1 MQVILRE
8 DVEHL
13 GDVGDI
19 VTVKA
24 GYARNFLLPRGLA
37 VLANERQIKRV
48 EHEQRVIESRLAKLR
63 AGAEAQAKTVNQI
76 HLSVEKAAG
85 ENLKLFGSV
94 TSMELEALLR
104 AQGHEISRR
113 QIQLKEHIKTLG
125 SHRVDVKLHRDVM
138 ATITVEV
145 VPAPG
150 SFVATEAED
159 EAEAPAAEAAG
170 YDYED

>member
-13 GDVGDI
+13 GEVGDL
-19 VTVKA
+19 VSVRS
-24 GYARNFLLPRGLA
+24 GYGRNYLLPRGLA
-37 VLANERQIKRV
+37 VLANERQINRV
-48 EHEQRVIESRLAKLR
+48 EHERRVIESRLAKLR
-63 AGAEAQAKTVNQI
+63 AGAETQAKQI
-76 HLSVEKAAG
+76 NKVHLTIEKAAG

-104 AQGHEISRR
+104 NAGHVVGRK
-113 QIQLKEHIKTLG
+113 QIMLKDHIKSLG
-125 SHRVDVKLHRDVM
+125 THQVEVKLHRDVT

-150 SFVATEAED
+150 SF
-159 EAEAPAAEAAG
+159 AAAASEG
-170 YDYED
+170 

>member
-19 VTVKA
+19 VTVRP

-37 VLANERQIKRV
+37 VLANERQVRRV

-63 AGAEAQAKTVNQI
+63 AGAEAQAKQVNQI
-76 HLSVEKAAG
+76 HLTIEKAAG

-94 TSMELEALLR
+94 TTMELEALLR
-104 AQGHEISRR
+104 AQGHEVSRR
-113 QIQLKEHIKTLG
+113 QIQLKDNIKTLG
-125 SHRVDVKLHRDVM
+125 SHKVAVKLHRDVQ

-150 SFVATEAED
+150 SFVATEAADKADADD
-159 EAEAPAAEAAG
+159 EYEAYEA
-170 YDYED
+170 